1 LPLPELPVRRWG
13 PRNKQAVIE
22 ALGRGEI
29 TFGQAYRRY
38 DLSPE
43 ELDQWL
49 WAYRHRGF
57 VGLFIGKRGSVV
69 TLDPDSAIWL
79 MVALMVFLLGLGL
92 GSRPR

>member
-1 LPLPELPVRRWG
+1 MRNSGANLRKGALIKTRYLPLPELPVRRWG

-29 TFGQAYRRY
+29 TFGQAYRRS

-57 VGLFIGKRGSVV
+57 VGLFIGKRV
-69 TLDPDSAIWL
+69 PW
-79 MVALMVFLLGLGL
+79 
-92 GSRPR
+92 